1 MSGKHPKKPSHD
13 AAHAPA
19 EGGAAGAP
27 ASEAAQATGPASSPF
42 ADARPDAAATVAEL
56 DALRAEAAAA
66 KDRELRAVAELE
78 NYRKRASRQMDEERR
93 YANLPLMRDLLPVL
107 DNLNRALEA
116 AEKSPEGG
124 GLLDGVKMVV
134 AQFRAVFEKHHCQP
148 IAAHLAPFD
157 PNYHEAILQQPS
169 AEHPPNTVLLET
181 QTGFRLHDRVVRP
194 SQVIVS
200 SQAPAAAAEP
210 PKDSD

>member
-1 MSGKHPKKPSHD
+1 MSGKHAKKPSHD
-13 AAHAPA
+13 AGHEDTREPA
-19 EGGAAGAP
+19 DR
-27 ASEAAQATGPASSPF
+27 
-42 ADARPDAAATVAEL
+42 ADAMTPQTSPPAQLATDALTDQLPDAAAALVAEL
-56 DALRAEAAAA
+56 DALRAELTAG

-78 NYRKRASRQMDEERR
+78 NYRRRAFRQMDEERR

-107 DNLNRALEA
+107 DNLNRAIEA
-116 AEKSPEGG
+116 AEKTPEGG

-134 AQFRAVFEKHHCQP
+134 AQFRAVLENHHCLP
-148 IAAHLAPFD
+148 IAAHLTPFN
-157 PNYHEAILQQPS
+157 PNFHEAILQQPS

-200 SQAPAAAAEP
+200 SQAAGSEP
-210 PKDSD
+210 SQES